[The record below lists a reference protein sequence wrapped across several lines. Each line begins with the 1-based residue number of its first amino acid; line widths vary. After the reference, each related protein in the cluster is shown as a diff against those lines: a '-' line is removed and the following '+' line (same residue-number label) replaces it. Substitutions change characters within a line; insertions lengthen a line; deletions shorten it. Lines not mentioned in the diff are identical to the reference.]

1 VEVPYQKLS
10 WALLAVSLDHA
21 AAAIL
26 ELHVLLA
33 PAITRSVMPEAA
45 EVVAELAASRSY
57 ARDALSDTPEE
68 VVDGCV
74 DALSLYGFCVIDHAI
89 PPAVV
94 EALRAE
100 CIAATPLI
108 ESMRR
113 EAGAKQRLTDHE
125 LHFLPLFAPHLGNPL
140 VTAVARAVLDSHV
153 RVAQLHVRHVPPDQE
168 ETGEPSNAAIMPS
181 GRYKRGWHTDW

>member
-1 VEVPYQKLS
+1 VRRREHVRGRGATIVGTSGDLPSPASEKARKKVPSEGQQC
-10 WALLAVSLDHA
+10 
-21 AAAIL
+21 
-26 ELHVLLA
+26 
-33 PAITRSVMPEAA
+33 
-45 EVVAELAASRSY
+45 VVAELAASRSY

-89 PPAVV
+89 PPADV